1 MCTAT
6 YLPFGSTGFI
16 LTHSRDEKSIRP
28 AARLPNVFHIGEWD
42 VTFPQDPQGKGTWIA
57 SGHRTDGTQTTVCLL
72 NGAFTPHH
80 AQPPYKHSRGL
91 VIPHF
96 FSYPSLRNFAESYD
110 FSGIE
115 PFTLLSIE
123 ESRLNELRWTGSRL
137 FIQGKDSQQPHIW
150 SSVTLYTPH
159 VIQQREN
166 WFQRWQQ
173 QITNWSPR
181 AIQAFHLSA
190 GEGDSENAVRMNR
203 QNNYL
208 TVSLTQV
215 IQKDG
220 QTELQYKDLMQTTQT
235 HQTISPDYATV

>member
-6 YLPFGSTGFI
+6 YLPLGPTGFI

-28 AARLPNVFHIGEWD
+28 SARLPNEFRISEWA

-72 NGAFTPHH
+72 NGAFMPH
-80 AQPPYKHSRGL
+80 QPQSPYKHSRGL

-96 FSYPSLRNFAESYD
+96 FSYPSLGDFAESYD
-110 FSGIE
+110 FAGIE

-123 ESRLNELRWTGSRL
+123 ESQLTELRWNGSRL
-137 FIQGKDSQQPHIW
+137 FIAEKDPQQPHIW
-150 SSVTLYTPH
+150 SSVTLYMPD
-159 VIQQREN
+159 VIQQRES

-173 QITNWSPR
+173 QITDWSPD
-181 AIQAFHLSA
+181 AIRAFHLSA
-190 GEGDSENAVRMNR
+190 GEGDPHNAVRMNR
-203 QNNYL
+203 QNQYL

-215 IQKDG
+215 IQEHG
-220 QTELQYKDLMQTTQT
+220 QTGLQYEDLIQSVRPHQTT
-235 HQTISPDYATV
+235 SPDYATV